1 MRPIAHVVTSG
12 IISALVW
19 AYFRSFGCAAISFL
33 AGVFI
38 DLDHLIDYYTQHKFT
53 LKLKRI
59 YCACR
64 RIRFKRL
71 YLLAH
76 SYELIVAL
84 WIAIWA
90 FSLSN
95 AWKALAIGMT
105 QHLIFDQITNPINTF
120 GYFLT
125 YRILKGFRKELI
137 LQNDM
142 TMEAKGC
149 PR

>member
-1 MRPIAHVVTSG
+1 MRPIAHVVASG
-12 IISALVW
+12 IISAFVW
-19 AYFRSFGCAAISFL
+19 VYFRSFGCAVISFA

-38 DLDHLIDYYTQHKFT
+38 DLDHLIDFYTQHKFT
-53 LKLKRI
+53 LKFKRI

-71 YLLAH
+71 YLLLH
-76 SYELIVAL
+76 SYELIAIL
-84 WIAIWA
+84 WLAIWL

-105 QHLIFDQITNPINTF
+105 QHLAFDQITNPINTF

-125 YRILKGFRKELI
+125 YRIFKGFKREFIIHNNL
-137 LQNDM
+137 N
-142 TMEAKGC
+142 TEAKGC